1 MRVLVVGAG
10 AVGSPGGTARN
21 KPHVYATPERLSLN
35 HWALTGSTSLRE
47 NCVGEDCWGDRT
59 TVPNVNLGDLPT
71 EFPDGVPKADELPRW
86 PFRNPLK

>member
-35 HWALTGSTSLRE
+35 HWALTGNWTVGREAIGLNEPPGELRRR
-47 NCVGEDCWGDRT
+47 GL
-59 TVPNVNLGDLPT
+59 LG
-71 EFPDGVPKADELPRW
+71 
-86 PFRNPLK
+86 